1 MANFIKGLQN
11 QSETELAQMRN
22 FLQSKQSE
30 DHIEKMKSKEKNSI
44 LFNEVVR
51 IGQQAEKHSQA
62 LTGLNQQLEARIAYL
77 ETRLSQQEQ
86 NNQLINRKGDS
97 ASMFLN
103 EVFERVESKVMSLE
117 QTLQLVN
124 AEQRRDK
131 ENMGRLEMTNL
142 KNNDEFRSVISGVQ
156 NDMQY
161 KLEIKM
167 TDLVNRL
174 LSE

>member
-1 MANFIKGLQN
+1 M
-11 QSETELAQMRN
+11 
-22 FLQSKQSE
+22 
-30 DHIEKMKSKEKNSI
+30 
-44 LFNEVVR
+44 
-51 IGQQAEKHSQA
+51 
-62 LTGLNQQLEARIAYL
+62 
-77 ETRLSQQEQ
+77 
-86 NNQLINRKGDS
+86 
-97 ASMFLN
+97 
-103 EVFERVESKVMSLE
+103 
-117 QTLQLVN
+117 QLVN